1 MILNFTIKDD
11 RFDISSA
18 NISSA
23 LEQAKLE
30 VENLDETI
38 DSVKKLRPECDK
50 LDYVLAACSGAL
62 CGLIDIFLVGK
73 PEKSE
78 KPGKSEKSILG
89 EITDKWFEDRT
100 KDFAK
105 LCGWNGEGEASAL
118 RFLENKFKV
127 PYDQRG
133 CGDAGSS
140 VFDLKPLNHHFK
152 SLGHNPTICGL
163 FFSILDQFQN
173 TSHFVSGGQLISLEN
188 AASDFKL
195 RGNDI
200 AGKFFCGFVNWFGHL
215 MSDVSGSSG
224 SIEKGNRGM
233 GIPSPFWAWTNDIIA
248 IKNSLG
254 IKVSKFDETVNELAI
269 SIYNQGFDARFQA
282 AQAIPVFINEMI
294 VRIVYAVRR
303 LIKYFATTQK
313 EERSFGLMWRTCE
326 PFSNATVKRMLTVAH
341 GTFCVLDIG
350 DATVRSVIAG
360 HGTFAPTEFFLRF
373 NLVGIGRFSISLY
386 GEGKRIFGLWRAEKK
401 ADFARREK
409 AIIDDYIEGLRILA
423 DKYDDRMLMTF
434 VDDLQ
439 KSDMYISAFNKTVK
453 LAELREVPE
462 ERILRSKSDIDKYF
476 QRR

>member
-1 MILNFTIKDD
+1 MVLNFTIKDD

-38 DSVKKLRPECDK
+38 DSVKKLKPECDK

-73 PEKSE
+73 PGE
-78 KPGKSEKSILG
+78 SILG
-89 EITDKWFEDRT
+89 DITDKWFSNRT
-100 KDFAK
+100 VDFAK

-140 VFDLKPLNHHFK
+140 VFDLNPSNHHFK

-195 RGNDI
+195 RGNDV

-215 MSDVSGSSG
+215 MSDVSGSSNSAG
-224 SIEKGNRGM
+224 RGM

-254 IKVSKFDETVNELAI
+254 IKVSKFDETVNELAM

-341 GTFCVLDIG
+341 GTFV
-350 DATVRSVIAG
+350 
-360 HGTFAPTEFFLRF
+360 PTEFFLRF
-373 NLVGIGRFSISLY
+373 NLIGIGRFSISLY
-386 GEGKRIFGLWRAEKK
+386 GEGKRIFCLWCAEKQ

-423 DKYDDRMLMTF
+423 NKYDDRMLMTF

>member
-195 RGNDI
+195 RGN
-200 AGKFFCGFVNWFGHL
+200 V
-215 MSDVSGSSG
+215 
-224 SIEKGNRGM
+224 
-233 GIPSPFWAWTNDIIA
+233 
-248 IKNSLG
+248 
-254 IKVSKFDETVNELAI
+254 
-269 SIYNQGFDARFQA
+269 
-282 AQAIPVFINEMI
+282 
-294 VRIVYAVRR
+294 
-303 LIKYFATTQK
+303 
-313 EERSFGLMWRTCE
+313 
-326 PFSNATVKRMLTVAH
+326 
-341 GTFCVLDIG
+341 
-350 DATVRSVIAG
+350 
-360 HGTFAPTEFFLRF
+360 
-373 NLVGIGRFSISLY
+373 
-386 GEGKRIFGLWRAEKK
+386 
-401 ADFARREK
+401 
-409 AIIDDYIEGLRILA
+409 
-423 DKYDDRMLMTF
+423 
-434 VDDLQ
+434 
-439 KSDMYISAFNKTVK
+439 
-453 LAELREVPE
+453 
-462 ERILRSKSDIDKYF
+462 
-476 QRR
+476 

>member
-1 MILNFTIKDD
+1 MVLNFTIKDD

-38 DSVKKLRPECDK
+38 DSVKKLKPECDK

-73 PEKSE
+73 PGE
-78 KPGKSEKSILG
+78 SILG
-89 EITDKWFEDRT
+89 DITDKWFSNRT
-100 KDFAK
+100 VDFAK

-140 VFDLKPLNHHFK
+140 VFDLNPSNHHFK

-195 RGNDI
+195 RGNDV

-215 MSDVSGSSG
+215 MSDVSGSSNSAG
-224 SIEKGNRGM
+224 RGM

-254 IKVSKFDETVNELAI
+254 IKVSKFDETVNELAM

-341 GTFCVLDIG
+341 GTFCALDIG

-360 HGTFAPTEFFLRF
+360 HGTFVPTEFF
-373 NLVGIGRFSISLY
+373 
-386 GEGKRIFGLWRAEKK
+386 
-401 ADFARREK
+401 
-409 AIIDDYIEGLRILA
+409 
-423 DKYDDRMLMTF
+423 
-434 VDDLQ
+434 
-439 KSDMYISAFNKTVK
+439 
-453 LAELREVPE
+453 
-462 ERILRSKSDIDKYF
+462 
-476 QRR
+476 

>member
-1 MILNFTIKDD
+1 MVLNFTIKDD

-23 LEQAKLE
+23 LEKAKLE
-30 VENLDETI
+30 VENLEETI
-38 DSVKKLRPECDK
+38 DSVKKLKPECDK

-73 PEKSE
+73 PGE
-78 KPGKSEKSILG
+78 SILG
-89 EITDKWFEDRT
+89 DITDKWFSNRT
-100 KDFAK
+100 VDFAK

-140 VFDLKPLNHHFK
+140 VFDLNPSNHHFK

-188 AASDFKL
+188 AASEFNL
-195 RGNDI
+195 RGNDV
-200 AGKFFCGFVNWFGHL
+200 AGTFFCGFVNWFGHL
-215 MSDVSGSSG
+215 MSDVSGSSNSAG
-224 SIEKGNRGM
+224 RGM

-254 IKVSKFDETVNELAI
+254 IKVSKFDETVNELAM

-341 GTFCVLDIG
+341 GTFV
-350 DATVRSVIAG
+350 
-360 HGTFAPTEFFLRF
+360 PTEFFLRF
-373 NLVGIGRFSISLY
+373 NLIGIGRFSISLY
-386 GEGKRIFGLWRAEKK
+386 GEGKRIFCLWCAEKQ

-423 DKYDDRMLMTF
+423 NKYDDRMLMTF